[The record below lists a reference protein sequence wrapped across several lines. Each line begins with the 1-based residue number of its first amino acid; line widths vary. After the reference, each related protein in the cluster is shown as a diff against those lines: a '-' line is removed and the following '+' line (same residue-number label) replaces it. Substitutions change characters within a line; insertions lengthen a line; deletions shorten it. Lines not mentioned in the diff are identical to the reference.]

1 MKLWMSRLG
10 RKKILKVH
18 SSKPR
23 DLGKKGAHKDYCEGV
38 ANKKR
43 KLKKRSNT
51 KGKSFKEQ
59 KTHIAKC

>member
-23 DLGKKGAHKDYCEGV
+23 DLGKKEP
-38 ANKKR
+38 
-43 KLKKRSNT
+43 T
-51 KGKSFKEQ
+51 KITVKEQ
-59 KTHIAKC
+59 PIKKGN